1 MNKSFQ
7 YFFGIALLGIFTY
20 SCNNNSGNISIN
32 NASLVLSEK
41 NNEESK
47 RRITSEF
54 KEYWYA
60 GKAEITSY
68 ALSQERY
75 GELRE
80 GTAVTV
86 FVTEDFKP
94 DKQVKS
100 DRYAKE
106 NIPVIKFNGT
116 KKFLTGIYPYS
127 IMTSVFNPVQ
137 TDKHALKVANSV
149 QEWCGQ
155 VYMQLNNREEYEFTG
170 HSYFESEGDQNLNL
184 PKTWLEDE
192 IWNRIRINPEEL
204 PTGDIEMIPSFE
216 FLRLRH
222 KEARAYE
229 ATASFKQGD
238 SLSIYEIRYPSL
250 GRDLVI
256 YFNSSFPF
264 EIEKWEETNVG
275 WRGTNESM
283 TTTAKRIKRI
293 RSAYWTKNSN
303 SDTSLRDS
311 LGLNP

>member
-1 MNKSFQ
+1 MNKTFNR
-7 YFFGIALLGIFTY
+7 FFGFTLLTLLIF
-20 SCNNNSGNISIN
+20 SCNNNSGSIGIN

-41 NNEESK
+41 KSESK
-47 RRITSEF
+47 RKISSEF

-68 ALSQERY
+68 SLSQERY

-86 FVTEDFKP
+86 FVTEDFVP
-94 DKQVKS
+94 GKQVKAN
-100 DRYAKE
+100 RYSEE
-106 NIPVIKFNGT
+106 NIPMMKFNGT
-116 KKFLTGIYPYS
+116 KKFLTGVYPYS

-137 TDKHALKVANSV
+137 SETHALKVANSV

-155 VYMQLNNREEYEFTG
+155 VYMQLNNREQYDFVG
-170 HSYFESEGDQNLNL
+170 HSYFESEADQNFKL

-204 PTGDIEMIPSFE
+204 PTGDLGMIPSFE

-222 KEARAYE
+222 KEPRAYD
-229 ATASFKQGD
+229 ATASLKQGD
-238 SLSIYEIRYPSL
+238 SLSIYEIEYPSL
-250 GRDLVI
+250 GRELLI

-264 EIEKWEETNVG
+264 EIEKWEETNTG
-275 WRGTNESM
+275 WGGTGKSQ
-283 TTTAKRIKRI
+283 TTTAMRMKRIQ
-293 RSAYWTKNSN
+293 SAYWTKNGN